1 MRHLPI
7 ETLAEH
13 ASGQLDLAMR
23 VLVEAHLDLC
33 ADCRGEHASLVAP
46 GGRLI
51 AGAVAPPP
59 PAGLWTQLEGK
70 LETELAARGGRTNDA
85 LPASIPLPLAA
96 RRELPELGRLRWWSW
111 FLGGARMCQLA
122 LDPGSGARLCL
133 GQMPAGLR
141 FPRHLHE
148 GFEQVV
154 VLAGGYDD
162 ERGEFVAG
170 DYGVY
175 EPGSEHGPETLDG
188 DSCWILFR
196 IDGPVR
202 FRGWRGALQRLVL

>member
-1 MRHLPI
+1 MRHVPI

-13 ASGQLDLAMR
+13 AAGQLDLAMR
-23 VLVEAHLDLC
+23 VLLEAHLDLC
-33 ADCRGEHASLVAP
+33 ADCRAEYAALVAP
-46 GGRLI
+46 GGRLL
-51 AGAVAPPP
+51 AESAALPP
-59 PAGLWTQLEGK
+59 PADLWARV
-70 LETELAARGGRTNDA
+70 ETELDLRGRGPFDS

-96 RRELPELGRLRWWSW
+96 RRELPELGRVRWWSW
-111 FLGGARMCQLA
+111 FLGGARMSQLA
-122 LDPGSGARLCL
+122 LDPVNGARLCL
-133 GQMPAGLR
+133 GEMPAGLR

-170 DYGVY
+170 DFGVY

-196 IDGPVR
+196 LDGPVR
-202 FRGWRGALQRLVL
+202 FRGWRGALQRLVV